1 MLVHEDAAAITAA
14 DFPDEWREGAAELPV
29 SYTFEPGAADDGVTI
44 DVPLAALNT
53 VGAGPF
59 SWNVP
64 GLREELVTALIRSLP
79 KQLRVNFVP
88 APNVARAFLDAVPPG
103 EEPLPEA
110 LARYLRAQTGVHVPA
125 DAWSL
130 DKVPAHL
137 RPTFRILDDTGA
149 EVARGKD
156 LDALKEPLRPSF
168 EQAIASAS
176 ADVAVTGQTSWTFGT
191 VEPSFVQTRAG
202 HEVHGYAALVDEG
215 STVGLRV
222 VGSADEQ
229 AARHR
234 SGVRRLL
241 VLAVPPPE
249 LLAGLDNA
257 AKLGLAGSPYPT
269 VAELVDDCVLAAA
282 GEIVDRHPVV
292 RDEAAFAA
300 LVAEA
305 RSSLEPLARGVLG
318 QVLRVLADWREVS
331 RLLSGRVDMAVLA
344 SVADMRAGLERLV
357 HRGFI
362 ASAGAGALR
371 SYPRYLAALRIR
383 RERLDAEPRRDA
395 ELMARVDPLQR
406 AWQHRVDALPPGR
419 PPGEDLVRVRWLL
432 EEFRVSL
439 WAQQLGTAVP
449 VSDARIRKL
458 LDRA

>member
-1 MLVHEDAAAITAA
+1 
-14 DFPDEWREGAAELPV
+14 
-29 SYTFEPGAADDGVTI
+29 
-44 DVPLAALNT
+44 
-53 VGAGPF
+53 
-59 SWNVP
+59 
-64 GLREELVTALIRSLP
+64 
-79 KQLRVNFVP
+79 
-88 APNVARAFLDAVPPG
+88 
-103 EEPLPEA
+103 
-110 LARYLRAQTGVHVPA
+110 
-125 DAWSL
+125 
-130 DKVPAHL
+130 
-137 RPTFRILDDTGA
+137 
-149 EVARGKD
+149 
-156 LDALKEPLRPSF
+156 
-168 EQAIASAS
+168 
-176 ADVAVTGQTSWTFGT
+176 
-191 VEPSFVQTRAG
+191 
-202 HEVHGYAALVDEG
+202 
-215 STVGLRV
+215 VGLRV

-234 SGVRRLL
+234 LGVRRLL

-305 RSSLEPLARGVLG
+305 RRSLGSMARDVLS
-318 QVLRVLADWREVS
+318 QVLRLLADWREVS

-344 SVADMRAGLERLV
+344 SVSDMQGCLERLV

-362 ASAGAGALR
+362 ADAGADALR

-419 PPGEDLVRVRWLL
+419 PPGEELVRVRWLL
-432 EEFRVSL
+432 EEYRVSL

-458 LDRA
+458 LDRS